1 MRRKSH
7 GIKVIKIEGHSIY
20 STNLHAG
27 SVVIDLGVNQGEF
40 SSSLISKFG
49 LKSYGVEA
57 EKDIYAK
64 HLTSI
69 ANLEV
74 LNAAI
79 TNFSGE
85 TQINR
90 NDKFCSTIL
99 EADSHQ
105 KSGDFVQALTYEQ
118 SNFSSGSKRSKT
130 KKLNTQDS

>member
-1 MRRKSH
+1 MEHLKLVLTNSKSNTH
-7 GIKVIKIEGHSIY
+7 KFSIGQFIN
-20 STNLHAG
+20 SSITG
-27 SVVIDLGVNQGEF
+27 SSVYL
-40 SSSLISKFG
+40 
-49 LKSYGVEA
+49 
-57 EKDIYAK
+57 DIYAK

-130 KKLNTQDS
+130 KKIKYAR